1 MDLLIKRM
9 DEFQAL
15 SSDINYREHDHEL
28 DDMNDRIKEL
38 EYNSELVSVRLKHV
52 EDSEDHELEHVLD
65 NLKTEVTEKLSKLDD
80 KFHNM
85 HKELHEIH
93 HQVDKDIRKSITNLE

>member
-38 EYNSELVSVRLKHV
+38 EYNSELVGVRLKHV

-65 NLKTEVTEKLSKLDD
+65 NLKKEITDKTQKHDD
-80 KFHNM
+80 EIHDL

-93 HQVDKDIRKSITNLE
+93 HQVDNDIRKSITNLE